1 MKRIYYLY
9 PQKKR
14 GGCRRPNGQRNQRF
28 FFRASAVEGYACP
41 ANFYRLRH
49 SEKEAFLFMVDKT
62 LSDMAVEL
70 SDAEK
75 ERLFGSLP
83 LSQQADVANLL
94 WKCESPEQRQSVYGV
109 MREWWQAMTV
119 GIN

>member
-1 MKRIYYLY
+1 MGRFGERLTIAPRSTDQAA
-9 PQKKR
+9 PQ
-14 GGCRRPNGQRNQRF
+14 G
-28 FFRASAVEGYACP
+28 
-41 ANFYRLRH
+41 NFYL
-49 SEKEAFLFMVDKT
+49 MVDKT

-83 LSQQADVANLL
+83 LSQQADLANML
-94 WKCESPEQRQSVYGV
+94 WQCETGEQRQTVYGIL
-109 MREWWQAMTV
+109 REWWQAMTV